1 MGTVKYIL
9 ENIKMKDCIDEGIPT
24 FEELCELYLNC
35 TDLSEEECLLQ
46 QFEELTNFYEDESKP
61 QSDQDI
67 NKRFDKLCE
76 LYLDINSSEFVCGNV
91 SSPPM
96 DLLSV
101 SGSPPGDSSNS
112 PTTPGLLSTS
122 PAAEGSSPN
131 LLSVSPSLFS
141 SVSSPKG
148 SPAEGSPNLLSV
160 SPSLFS
166 PVSSVC
172 SPKGSPLTAGLRSVS
187 PSIFDYPSTS
197 AGSVPST
204 STSTS
209 ASQPRNKPSPST
221 KTDGPTSS
229 KEVKFNSVKML
240 AKKFAKRKSIELQ
253 KKWSS
258 TSVAAVK
265 SN

>member
-9 ENIKMKDCIDEGIPT
+9 ENIMMKDCIDEGIPT

-76 LYLDINSSEFVCGNV
+76 LYLNINSSEFVCGNV

-101 SGSPPGDSSNS
+101 YGAPPGDSSNS
-112 PTTPGLLSTS
+112 PTPGLLSTS
-122 PAAEGSSPN
+122 PAVEGSSPNLLSVSPSLFSSVFSPKGSPAEGSPN

-187 PSIFDYPSTS
+187 P
-197 AGSVPST
+197 
-204 STSTS
+204 
-209 ASQPRNKPSPST
+209 
-221 KTDGPTSS
+221 
-229 KEVKFNSVKML
+229 
-240 AKKFAKRKSIELQ
+240 
-253 KKWSS
+253 
-258 TSVAAVK
+258 
-265 SN
+265 

>member
-24 FEELCELYLNC
+24 FDELCELYLNC

-96 DLLSV
+96 DLLFV
-101 SGSPPGDSSNS
+101 SEGPPDDSSNS
-112 PTTPGLLSTS
+112 PTPGLLSTS
-122 PAAEGSSPN
+122 PAVEGSSPN

-187 PSIFDYPSTS
+187 PSIFDYPSSST
-197 AGSVPST
+197 GCVP
-204 STSTS
+204 STS

>member
-9 ENIKMKDCIDEGIPT
+9 ENIKMKDCPAEGIPT

-35 TDLSEEECLLQ
+35 TDLSDEECIFQ

-91 SSPPM
+91 SSPPV

-101 SGSPPGDSSNS
+101 SGSPPGDTSNS
-112 PTTPGLLSTS
+112 PTPGLLSTS
-122 PAAEGSSPN
+122 PAVEGSSPN

-148 SPAEGSPNLLSV
+148 SPVEGS
-160 SPSLFS
+160 SP
-166 PVSSVC
+166 
-172 SPKGSPLTAGLRSVS
+172 
-187 PSIFDYPSTS
+187 
-197 AGSVPST
+197 
-204 STSTS
+204 
-209 ASQPRNKPSPST
+209 
-221 KTDGPTSS
+221 
-229 KEVKFNSVKML
+229 
-240 AKKFAKRKSIELQ
+240 
-253 KKWSS
+253 
-258 TSVAAVK
+258 
-265 SN
+265 